1 LNGKA
6 MREALSNKFNGISH
20 KWLKFEL
27 DDEVFKKI
35 KTKLKES
42 LEADLYNEK
51 DLRKILKHFKRKDF
65 CWVKYLSCRGTSFI
79 ICKCQV
85 IDENNNKVD
94 FELLG
99 HEVLY
104 AQMLDG
110 TPKGLKLFKVNKKE
124 LGADIDWDK
133 PDDGITDEL
142 YPPIEEEM
150 TQLGYE
156 LYKMTILEKEGKLQE
171 YIDSFY

>member
-1 LNGKA
+1 
-6 MREALSNKFNGISH
+6 MREALNNKFNGISH
-20 KWLKFEL
+20 KWIKFEL

-35 KTKLKES
+35 KVKLKES
-42 LEADLYNEK
+42 LEAGLYNEK

-85 IDENNNKVD
+85 IDEKNNKVD

-110 TPKGLKLFKVNKKE
+110 TPKGLKLFKVNKKD

-133 PDDGITDEL
+133 PDDGITDDL
-142 YPPIEEEM
+142 KPPIEEEM

-156 LYKMTILEKEGKLQE
+156 LYKMTILEKESKQQTHKDNEIL
-171 YIDSFY
+171 

>member
-1 LNGKA
+1 

-65 CWVKYLSCRGTSFI
+65 CWVKYLSCRGTSFMKFYMH
-79 ICKCQV
+79 KCLMEHQKDLSYSRL
-85 IDENNNKVD
+85 I
-94 FELLG
+94 
-99 HEVLY
+99 
-104 AQMLDG
+104 
-110 TPKGLKLFKVNKKE
+110 KK
-124 LGADIDWDK
+124 
-133 PDDGITDEL
+133 
-142 YPPIEEEM
+142 
-150 TQLGYE
+150 
-156 LYKMTILEKEGKLQE
+156 
-171 YIDSFY
+171 S